1 MKIPNLKLS
10 RLLIILLLLIKLPG
24 QENQNKTISLIDDLG
39 TTVDLSSPPSKVIS
53 LAPNITEMIYQL
65 NVENKLVGNTTYGYY
80 PEEAKHVAKVG
91 DILTFNYEKII
102 ELNPDLIFITVE
114 GNQKTAYERL
124 LDLGFKVFVSNPRD
138 YTGIKKTFTDL
149 GKIFGK
155 EELAKSKI
163 GKWDSTYISI
173 KTESS
178 KLQQQ
183 TVMIL
188 VELNPIMIAG
198 KNTFINGYIKTCNM
212 KNFAE
217 DVDMNYPVFS
227 REVVLERDPDIIV
240 YPSSGKETIS
250 TLTEMYPEWKELTA
264 VKTGKVFFVDRDLYF
279 RPGPRFIDAL
289 SDFYERLTRI
299 K

>member
-1 MKIPNLKLS
+1 MKNFL
-10 RLLIILLLLIKLPG
+10 LLIILLSCFSIFA
-24 QENQNKTISLIDDLG
+24 QSNIVVDDLSE
-39 TTVDLSSPPSKVIS
+39 TIEFEKTPETVVS

-65 NVENKLVGNTTYGYY
+65 HIEDKLIGNTKYCYY
-80 PEEAKHVAKVG
+80 PEAAKEITKVG
-91 DILTFNYEKII
+91 DMLTFNYEMII

-124 LDLGFKVFVSNPRD
+124 LELGFKVFVSNPRD
-138 YTGIKKTFTDL
+138 YDGIKKTFADL
-149 GKIFGK
+149 GKIFDK
-155 EELAKSKI
+155 QKLAQDKI
-163 GKWDSTYISI
+163 SNWDSTYNYI
-173 KTESS
+173 KAESK
-178 KLQQQ
+178 KLSSR

-227 REVVLERDPDIIV
+227 REVVIERDPAIIV

-250 TLTEMYPEWKELTA
+250 TLTEMYPEWKDLKA
-264 VKTGKVFFVDRDLYF
+264 VQNRRVFFVDRDLYF

-289 SDFYERLTRI
+289 SDFYNRLTA